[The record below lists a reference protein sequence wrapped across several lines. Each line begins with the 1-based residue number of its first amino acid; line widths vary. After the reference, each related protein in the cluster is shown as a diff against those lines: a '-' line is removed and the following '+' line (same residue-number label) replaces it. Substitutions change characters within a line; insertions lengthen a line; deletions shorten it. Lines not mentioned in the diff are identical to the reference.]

1 MNTEKPVTRTAR
13 LLDLIPYISSH
24 QGIHIDELAK
34 EFNVSSE
41 TIAKDLDLLFLC
53 GLPSYTPLELIDLS
67 YEGGFVTIRD
77 AQNLNKPRR
86 LNRYEVSTLLLG
98 LSELKAMT
106 NDSQERLRIERLSE
120 KLKSLL
126 DNNAEQFFSNR
137 NVNQDV
143 YRKILS
149 AISNEQA
156 LKIEYI
162 SSSHDKKSERV
173 ISPIEVIDQSHR
185 EHLIAFCH
193 SAQEQRIFDVSGIV
207 RAEPS
212 PEMYLRNQRMNSL
225 IDLSDASVALTYTGS
240 GVSFIEDN
248 PELVVAHDQTAKT
261 AIMKF
266 WNTEWL
272 IRSLM
277 SYGGSVTLLEPKLL
291 VNALQER
298 VKASRLHYR

>member
-1 MNTEKPVTRTAR
+1 MSTEKPITRTAR
-13 LLDLIPYISSH
+13 LLDLIPYIASH

-34 EFNVSSE
+34 EFDVSSE

-86 LNRYEVSTLLLG
+86 LNRYEVSSLLLG
-98 LSELKAMT
+98 LSELKAMAHE
-106 NDSQERLRIERLSE
+106 SQERLRIERISE

-126 DNNAEQFFSNR
+126 DNNAEQFFSNKS
-137 NVNQDV
+137 VDQAV
-143 YRKILS
+143 YREILN
-149 AISNEQA
+149 AISHEQA

-162 SSSHDKKSERV
+162 SASHDKKSERV
-173 ISPIEVIDQSHR
+173 ISPIEIIDQSHR

-193 SAQEQRIFDVSGIV
+193 SAQEQRVFDIAGIV
-207 RAEPS
+207 MAERS
-212 PEMYLRNQRMNSL
+212 SESYLRNQRMNSL
-225 IDLSDASVALTYTGS
+225 LDLSDASVALTYSGS

-248 PELVVAHDQTAKT
+248 PELVVAHDPTAKT

-272 IRSLM
+272 IRSIM

-298 VKASRLHYR
+298 VKASRRHYR